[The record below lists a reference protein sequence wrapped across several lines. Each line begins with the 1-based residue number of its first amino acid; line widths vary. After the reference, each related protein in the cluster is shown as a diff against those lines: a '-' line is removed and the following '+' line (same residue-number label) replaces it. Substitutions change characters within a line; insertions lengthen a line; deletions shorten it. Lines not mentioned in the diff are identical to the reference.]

1 MSMTTSDST
10 PELVTYDMGHGIRA
24 FSTTRHGG
32 VGKGK
37 FGELNINPYCG
48 DDPLSVAANWRLLAK
63 ELGVDTGHIVMP
75 HQVHQTRCQ
84 VITPDFLCL
93 NEEER
98 RQCLEGFD
106 AVLTQV
112 KGLCI
117 GVSTADCIPLLLYD
131 PVHEA
136 SAAVHA
142 GWRGTVARIAEKA
155 LATMSHDFGTEPK
168 DVRVVVGPGISLR
181 NFEVGDE
188 VYGLFAKA
196 GFSMERIARRYD
208 KWHIDLPLANTITLQ
223 DCGVREE
230 NITLSGICTYSCVD
244 DFFSARRLGTAS
256 GRIYTAIM
264 M

>member
-1 MSMTTSDST
+1 MSTRTNDLR
-10 PELVTYDMGHGIRA
+10 PELLNYKLGGVRA

-32 VGKGK
+32 VSKGR

-48 DDPLSVAANWRLLAK
+48 DDPLSVAVNRRLLAK
-63 ELGVDTGHIVMP
+63 ELDVDADHIVMP
-75 HQVHQTRCQ
+75 HQVHLTRCR
-84 VITPDFLCL
+84 VITPDFLNF
-93 NEEER
+93 NEEQR
-98 RQCLEGFD
+98 RQYLEGFD

-155 LATMSHDFGTEPK
+155 LATMSHSFGTEPK
-168 DVRVVVGPGISLR
+168 DVKVVIGPGISLQ

-188 VYGLFAKA
+188 VYAQFAKA
-196 GFSMERIARRYD
+196 GFNMERIARRYD
-208 KWHIDLPLANTITLQ
+208 KWHIDLPMANKITLQ
-223 DCGVREE
+223 DCGVKEG
-230 NITLSGICTYSCVD
+230 NITLSGICTYSRVD